1 MRGATIRRLH
11 RGHIRV
17 KVEKKKED
25 YVSKRLACKSTLL
38 ATVGGLALALPIIS
52 YAQDAGV
59 SPAANTSEAAAAVTE
74 GDAVVVT
81 GTRASLRSARNL
93 KRNANQIV
101 DSIQATDIGKLPDVN
116 TVESLQRITG
126 VQIQRR
132 YGEGG
137 TDYDHRTEPA
147 ITIRGMTQ
155 VRNLIDGRDFFTAN
169 GGRAPDLEG
178 LPSEL
183 MAGVDVYKNAAS
195 NLIEGGVGGVV
206 DIRTR
211 LPFDS
216 KLPINSITLKANYYD
231 RIEKSSPSVSALFS
245 RQFDTGAG
253 RMGFLVNASMGKT
266 YYRQDAV
273 LQQQQHV
280 ITATS
285 NPTAFASFPNKGS
298 LSTLYVP
305 TSFEIYQDSG
315 ERERKGLALAYQWQI
330 NEDMLFTAQNIHSEY
345 QFIRRGEYLYGDDK
359 NTDPRAAAG
368 STFTWDSDGTATSG
382 VLSPQIFS
390 TSRFDQDVRNHT
402 NLSTLNF
409 KWQITD
415 KLRSKTDFAYEYA
428 TYDADRNGDS
438 VKLYDNESRSVANI
452 PQLNMAFDV
461 RGKYPTFSI
470 VDPANPTN
478 PYAYF
483 GNPNNWYYEWLAN
496 AVDRHRLKMAAF
508 VQDFDYDTGGDFFTK
523 LHAGVRVS
531 DTKVLLR
538 GNWDNTGVCNDTGT
552 NPSWSACPLIPV
564 SEHPNL
570 AWVGPADN
578 FMKPGVGFAVAIF
591 PEYADPNS
599 SVFDRTVKTYAQL
612 FAGKP
617 NTYTFRTTFNP
628 SEINEQH
635 ETTQAAYVSGDFDT
649 TLMGYGLDG
658 TVGVRAVKTKLESIG
673 YIQDSTGSHEA
684 VIENEYT
691 NILPSFN
698 ARLHVSNELQFRAA
712 FGQTITRPN
721 FTDMATHVQLN
732 PNIPSQYDAFGR
744 PTGSSG
750 NPYLKPMKATSYD
763 LTAEYYWG
771 SSNLAFFGVFKKDV
785 EGYQASG
792 IEVMNFGG
800 VDYSISTSINLGKG
814 TIKGFEIGYTQF
826 FDFLPGLWSGLGVQA
841 NYTRVDSKVER
852 SAGVFIPLP
861 KLSKDSYNFI
871 ALYEKG
877 PVQARIAY
885 NWRSSYLDQLNG
897 SGVFGANQYAAP
909 YSSLDASASYQINDV
924 FSVSVDAV
932 NLGNSMY
939 HTYVERESGGL
950 LWQLNDRR
958 YSLTLKANF

>member
-1 MRGATIRRLH
+1 MPKHKGY
-11 RGHIRV
+11 
-17 KVEKKKED
+17 KP
-25 YVSKRLACKSTLL
+25 TLM
-38 ATVGGLALALPIIS
+38 ATVAVLAMAVPIAS
-52 YAQDAGV
+52 YAQDAAQ
-59 SPAANTSEAAAAVTE
+59 SAAPADEALVI
-74 GDAVVVT
+74 T
-81 GTRASLRSARNL
+81 GTRGSLRSARNI
-93 KRNANQIV
+93 KRSANQIV

-155 VRNLIDGRDFFTAN
+155 VRNLVDGRDFFTAN

-183 MAGVDVYKNAAS
+183 MAGLDVYKNAAS
-195 NLIEGGVGGVV
+195 NLIEGGIGGVV

-211 LPFDS
+211 KPFDS
-216 KLPINSITLKANYYD
+216 KADINSITVKANQYD
-231 RIEKSSPSVSALFS
+231 RIDKASPSVSALFS
-245 RQFDTGAG
+245 RQFDTSLG
-253 RMGFLVNASMGKT
+253 RMGFLVNASYGQT
-266 YYRQDAV
+266 FYRQDAV

-285 NPTAFASFPNKGS
+285 NPAAFATFPNKGS

-315 ERERKGLALAYQWQI
+315 NRIRKGLALAYQWQV
-330 NEDMLFTAQNIHSEY
+330 NDDVLLTVQNMHSNY

-368 STFTWDSDGTATSG
+368 STFTWSEDGAATSG

-390 TSRFDQDVRNHT
+390 TSRFDQDVRSVT
-402 NLSTLNF
+402 NLSTVNL
-409 KWQITD
+409 KWQISDRLT
-415 KLRSKTDFAYEYA
+415 SKTDFAYEYA

-452 PQLNMAFDV
+452 PDLDIAFDV

-470 VDPANPTN
+470 VDPANPNN

-496 AVDRHRLKMAAF
+496 AVDRHKLKMSAF
-508 VQDFDYDTGGDFFTK
+508 VQEFDFDNDGHFFNK

-538 GNWDNTGVCNDTGT
+538 GNWDSTGVCNDTGT
-552 NPSWSACPLIPV
+552 NPSWGACPLIPV
-564 SEHPNL
+564 SQHPNL
-570 AWVGPADN
+570 ISVGPADN
-578 FMKPGVGFAVAIF
+578 FMVPGVGFAVGIF
-591 PEYADPNS
+591 PEYADPQS
-599 SVFDRTVKTYAQL
+599 SVFNRTVKTYAEL

-617 NTYTFRTTFNP
+617 NSYTFRTTFNP
-628 SEINEQH
+628 SEINEQ
-635 ETTQAAYVSGDFDT
+635 EEKTEAIYVSGDFAT
-649 TLMGYGLDG
+649 TVFGYGLDG
-658 TVGVRAVKTKLESIG
+658 TAGVRAVKTSLKSVG
-673 YIQDSTGSHEA
+673 YIQDSTGAHSA
-684 VIENEYT
+684 VLENDYT
-691 NILPSFN
+691 NILPSLN
-698 ARLHVSNELQFRAA
+698 LRLHVSDDLQFRAA
-712 FGQTITRPN
+712 FGQTLTRPN

-750 NPYLKPMKATSYD
+750 NPFLKPMTATSYD

-771 SSNLAFFGVFKKDV
+771 SANMAFFGLFKKDV
-785 EGYQASG
+785 DGYLASG
-792 IEVMNFGG
+792 IEVMNFSG
-800 VDYSISTSINLGKG
+800 VDYSIGTSINLGKG
-814 TIKGFEIGYTQF
+814 EIKGFETGYTQF
-826 FDFLPGLWSGLGVQA
+826 FDFLPGIWSGFGVQA
-841 NYTRVDSKVER
+841 NYTHVDSKVER

-861 KLSKDSYNFI
+861 KLSKDSYNLI
-871 ALYEKG
+871 GLYERG
-877 PVQARIAY
+877 PIQARLAY
-885 NWRSSYLDQLNG
+885 NWRSSFLDQLNG

-909 YSSLDASASYQINDV
+909 YSSLDASASYRLNDV
-924 FSVSVDAV
+924 FTVSVDAV

-958 YSLTLKANF
+958 YSITLKANF